1 MNVMI
6 IKILAIIQPPGL
18 QEVQSFK
25 APIAGNQESRVLRLT
40 VAVRLARILEFFAP
54 Q

>member
-1 MNVMI
+1 MI

-25 APIAGNQESRVLRLT
+25 VPIAGNQESRVLRLT